1 MCVVSGRNSNPSQVA
16 NTPLNNSLS
25 RLNSE
30 GATFGMAMEVRQ
42 LLSWNDF
49 HFFFCKSYGFITV
62 NHPNYK

>member
-49 HFFFCKSYGFITV
+49 HVFSL
-62 NHPNYK
+62 